1 LQVLPVA
8 HPTPE
13 QLMQQAVSAQRRGA
27 LPEAKRLYELLLR
40 LDPRNAAACG
50 NLAIIAAQCGD
61 LAGAERLFSEGIRLR
76 PDYPAG
82 HNHLGTVLAQQGR
95 WVEAVAAH
103 VQAIKLDPDYA
114 EAHLALG
121 NALKQQGDL
130 DGAMRSYLAAISI
143 RPAYAEAHNNVGV
156 VLQMQGELDEAATA
170 YRRAIAVRPGYA
182 EALFNLASAL
192 HQMGQI
198 ETAEASYRQVIATAP
213 TIAVAHNNLGTVLKD
228 KGDLDAALAAF
239 EHAIALQADYA
250 EAHYNSGAVLQQQ
263 ARAEEALAAYGRAI
277 ALRPDYI
284 DAANNAGIVL
294 QELGRHAEA
303 IDLYRKL
310 VQQTSAHADLYN
322 NMGTALLGSGRPEE
336 ARQAFEQALVC
347 RPDFPEAAYNLGNAL
362 RELGRLAD
370 AIAAWERALQLRADY
385 PDALSQ
391 LVHHRALTCQWDHH
405 AADQERLLGM
415 VRNGVRVPPF
425 YLLATPATAADQQL
439 AARQWMA
446 PIRLPQQACFQH
458 QPSLPGGRLRLGY
471 LSGDFHQHAT
481 AQLMAGLFEGHDR
494 DRFEVFAYSY
504 GTDDASAMRAR
515 LTRAFDRFVDIS
527 RLSYRDAASLIHQ
540 DEVDILI
547 DLKGYTHGSRPM
559 IPALRPAPVQVSYLG
574 YPATMGADFIDYILV
589 DRFVVHSSEQPVF
602 SEKLVQLPVCYQA
615 NDPAFARIA
624 STTSRRDWGLPE
636 EGIVL
641 CCFNNSYKLSPA
653 MFDIWIRL
661 LGATTS
667 GCVLWLL
674 ATNELAETNLRK
686 EAAARGVDPTRLV
699 FASIVPSAAHI
710 ERHRHADLFLDT
722 LPCNAHT
729 TASDALWGGVPVL
742 TCRGDTFAGRV
753 AGSLLNAIG
762 MGELVTTSLG
772 EYELTAQ
779 ALLGDPGRLKAMRRK
794 IEQKR
799 DVNSL
804 FDLPTLTRAIE
815 AAYERMWQRH
825 LAGEGPQA
833 FAVENG

>member
-1 LQVLPVA
+1 
-8 HPTPE
+8 
-13 QLMQQAVSAQRRGA
+13 MQQAISAQRRGA

-50 NLAIIAAQCGD
+50 NLAIIAAQHGD
-61 LAGAERLFSEGIRLR
+61 LAGAEKLFSQGIRLR

-95 WVEAVAAH
+95 WAEAMASH
-103 VQAIKLDPDYA
+103 RQAIKLDPNYA
-114 EAHLALG
+114 EAHLGLG

-130 DGAMRSYLAAISI
+130 DGAMRSYLAAIAI
-143 RPAYAEAHNNVGV
+143 RPAYAEAHNNAGV
-156 VLQMQGELDEAATA
+156 VLQARSEPDEAAHA
-170 YRRAIAVRPGYA
+170 YRKAIAARPGYA
-182 EALFNLASAL
+182 EALFNLGSAL
-192 HQMGQI
+192 HQMHQL
-198 ETAEASYRQVIATAP
+198 EAAEASYRQVIAIAP
-213 TIAVAHNNLGTVLKD
+213 KIAVAYNNLGTVLKD
-228 KGDLDAALAAF
+228 KGDLDAALVCL
-239 EHAIALQADYA
+239 EQAIGLQADYA
-250 EAHYNSGAVLQQQ
+250 EAHYNCGAVLQQQ
-263 ARAEEALAAYGRAI
+263 ARPEEALAAYGRAI

-310 VQQTSAHADLYN
+310 AQPTSAHADLYN

-336 ARQAFEQALVC
+336 ARQAFEQALVS

-370 AIAAWERALQLRADY
+370 AIAAWQRALQLRADY

-391 LVHHRALTCQWDHH
+391 LVHHRALACQWDHH
-405 AADQERLLGM
+405 AADQEELLAM

-425 YLLATPATAADQQL
+425 YLLSTPATAADQQL
-439 AARQWMA
+439 AGRQWMA
-446 PIRLPQQACFQH
+446 PIQPPQQARFQH
-458 QPSLPGGRLRLGY
+458 QGSLPGGRLRLGY

-494 DRFEVFAYSY
+494 DRFEVVAYSY
-504 GTDDASAMRAR
+504 GADDASAMRAR
-515 LTRAFDRFVDIS
+515 LRSAFDRFVDIGG
-527 RLSYRDAASLIHQ
+527 LSYRDAARAIHQ
-540 DEVDILI
+540 DEIDILI

-574 YPATMGADFIDYILV
+574 YPATMGVDFIDYILV
-589 DRFVVHSSEQPVF
+589 DRFVVDGSEQPVF
-602 SEKLVQLPVCYQA
+602 SEKLVHLPVCYQA

-624 STTSRRDWGLPE
+624 SPTSRRDWGLPE
-636 EGIVL
+636 EGVVL
-641 CCFNNSYKLSPA
+641 CCFNNSYKLSPGI
-653 MFDIWIRL
+653 FDIWMRL
-661 LGATTS
+661 LGARP

-674 ATNELAETNLRK
+674 ATNELAEANLRK
-686 EAAARGVDPTRLV
+686 EAAARGVDPARLV
-699 FASIVPSAAHI
+699 FAAVVPSAVHI

-762 MGELVTTSLG
+762 MGELVTTSLR
-772 EYELTAQ
+772 EYELTAL
-779 ALLGDPGRLKAMRRK
+779 ALLRDPARLKAMRQK

-815 AAYERMWQRH
+815 AAYERMWQLH

>member
-1 LQVLPVA
+1 
-8 HPTPE
+8 
-13 QLMQQAVSAQRRGA
+13 MQQAISAQRRGA

-50 NLAIIAAQCGD
+50 NLAIIAAQHGD
-61 LAGAERLFSEGIRLR
+61 LAGAEKLFSQGIRLR

-95 WVEAVAAH
+95 WAEAMASH
-103 VQAIKLDPDYA
+103 RQAIKLDPNYA
-114 EAHLALG
+114 EAHLGLG

-130 DGAMRSYLAAISI
+130 DGAMRSYLAAIAI
-143 RPAYAEAHNNVGV
+143 RPAYAEAHNNAGV
-156 VLQMQGELDEAATA
+156 VLQARSEPDEAAHA
-170 YRRAIAVRPGYA
+170 YRKAIAARPGYA
-182 EALFNLASAL
+182 EALFNLGSAL
-192 HQMGQI
+192 HQMHQL
-198 ETAEASYRQVIATAP
+198 EAAEASYRQVIAIAP
-213 TIAVAHNNLGTVLKD
+213 KIAVAYNNLGTVLKD
-228 KGDLDAALAAF
+228 KGDLDAALVCL
-239 EHAIALQADYA
+239 EQAIGLQADYA
-250 EAHYNSGAVLQQQ
+250 EAHYNCGAVLQQQ
-263 ARAEEALAAYGRAI
+263 ARPEEALAAYGRAI

-310 VQQTSAHADLYN
+310 AQPTSAHADLYN

-336 ARQAFEQALVC
+336 ARQAFEQALVS

-370 AIAAWERALQLRADY
+370 AIAAWQRALQLRADY

-391 LVHHRALTCQWDHH
+391 LVHHRALACQWDHH
-405 AADQERLLGM
+405 AADQEELLAM

-425 YLLATPATAADQQL
+425 YLLCTPATAADQQL
-439 AARQWMA
+439 AGRQWMA
-446 PIRLPQQACFQH
+446 PIQPPQQARFQH
-458 QPSLPGGRLRLGY
+458 QGSLPGGRLRLGY

-494 DRFEVFAYSY
+494 DRFEVVAYSY
-504 GTDDASAMRAR
+504 GADDASAMRAR
-515 LTRAFDRFVDIS
+515 LRSAFDRFVDIGG
-527 RLSYRDAASLIHQ
+527 LSYRDAARAIHQ
-540 DEVDILI
+540 DEIDILI

-574 YPATMGADFIDYILV
+574 YPATMGVDFIDYILV
-589 DRFVVHSSEQPVF
+589 DRFVVDGSEQPVF
-602 SEKLVQLPVCYQA
+602 SEKLVHLPVCYQA

-624 STTSRRDWGLPE
+624 SPTSRRDWGLPE
-636 EGIVL
+636 EGVVL
-641 CCFNNSYKLSPA
+641 CCFNNSYKLSPGI
-653 MFDIWIRL
+653 FDIWMRL
-661 LGATTS
+661 LGARP

-674 ATNELAETNLRK
+674 ATNELAEANLRK
-686 EAAARGVDPTRLV
+686 EAAARGVDPARLV
-699 FASIVPSAAHI
+699 FAAVVPSAVHI

-753 AGSLLNAIG
+753 AGSLLNAVD
-762 MGELVTTSLG
+762 MGELVTTSLA
-772 EYELTAQ
+772 EYELTAKV
-779 ALLGDPGRLKAMRRK
+779 LLGDPARLRALRRK

-815 AAYERMWQRH
+815 TAYERMWLLH
-825 LAGEGPQA
+825 LTGEGPQA

>member
-1 LQVLPVA
+1 
-8 HPTPE
+8 
-13 QLMQQAVSAQRRGA
+13 MQQAVSAQRRGA

-50 NLAIIAAQCGD
+50 NLAIIAAQHGD
-61 LAGAERLFSEGIRLR
+61 FSGAERLFGEGIRLR

-82 HNHLGTVLAQQGR
+82 HNHLGTVLARQGR
-95 WVEAVAAH
+95 WAEAVAAH
-103 VQAIKLDPDYA
+103 GQAIKLDPNYA
-114 EAHLALG
+114 EAHLGLG

-130 DGAMRSYLAAISI
+130 DGAIRSYLAAVAI
-143 RPAYAEAHNNVGV
+143 RPAYAEAHNNAGV
-156 VLQMQGELDEAATA
+156 VLQMRGKLDEAAHA
-170 YRRAIAVRPGYA
+170 YRRAIAARPGYA
-182 EALFNLASAL
+182 EASFNLGSVL
-192 HQMGQI
+192 HQLRQLAA
-198 ETAEASYRQVIATAP
+198 AEATYRQVIAIAP
-213 TIAVAHNNLGTVLKD
+213 KVAVAHNNLGTVLKD
-228 KGDLDAALAAF
+228 QGNLDAALSAF
-239 EHAIALQADYA
+239 DQAIALQEDYA
-250 EAHYNSGAVLQQQ
+250 EAHFNRGTVFQQQ
-263 ARAEEALAAYGRAI
+263 ERPEEALAAYGRAL
-277 ALRPDYI
+277 ALRVDYI

-294 QELGRHAEA
+294 QKLGRHAEA

-310 VQQTSAHADLYN
+310 AQPTSAHADLTN
-322 NMGTALLGSGRPEE
+322 NMGTALLGSSRPEE
-336 ARQAFEQALVC
+336 ARQAFEQTLVS

-370 AIAAWERALQLRADY
+370 ALAAWERALQLRADY

-391 LVHHRALTCQWDHH
+391 LVHHRALACQWYHH
-405 AADQERLLGM
+405 AADQETLLAM

-425 YLLATPATAADQQL
+425 YLLSTPATAADQQL
-439 AARQWMA
+439 AARQWMT
-446 PIRLPQQACFQH
+446 PIQPPQQARFQH
-458 QPSLPGGRLRLGY
+458 RPSLLGGRLRLGY

-494 DRFEVFAYSY
+494 DRFEVVAYSY
-504 GTDDASAMRAR
+504 GADDASAMRAR
-515 LTRAFDRFVDIS
+515 LRRAFDRFEDIS
-527 RLSYRDAASLIHQ
+527 GLSYRDAASLIHR
-540 DEVDILI
+540 DEIDILI

-559 IPALRPAPVQVSYLG
+559 IPALRPAPVQASYLG

-589 DRFVVHSSEQPVF
+589 DRFVADDAEQAVF

-624 STTSRRDWGLPE
+624 SPTSRRDWGLPE
-636 EGIVL
+636 EGVVL
-641 CCFNNSYKLSPA
+641 CCFNNSYKLSPGI
-653 MFDIWIRL
+653 FDIWMRL
-661 LGATTS
+661 LGATPS
-667 GCVLWLL
+667 CVLWLL
-674 ATNELAETNLRK
+674 ATNELAKANLRK
-686 EAAARGVDPTRLV
+686 EAAERGVDPARLV
-699 FASIVPSAAHI
+699 FAAVVPSAVHI

-753 AGSLLNAIG
+753 AGSLLNAVD
-762 MGELVTTSLG
+762 MGELVTTSLDQ
-772 EYELTAQ
+772 YELIAK
-779 ALLGDPGRLKAMRRK
+779 ALLGDPARLGALRRK

-815 AAYERMWQRH
+815 AAYERMWRQH

>member
-1 LQVLPVA
+1 
-8 HPTPE
+8 
-13 QLMQQAVSAQRRGA
+13 MKQAISAQRRGA

-50 NLAIIAAQCGD
+50 NLAIIAAQQGD
-61 LAGAERLFSEGIRLR
+61 LAGAERLFGEGIRLR

-82 HNHLGTVLAQQGR
+82 HNHFGTVLQQQGR
-95 WVEAVAAH
+95 WEEAVAAH
-103 VQAIKLDPDYA
+103 AQAIKLDPNYA

-130 DGAMRSYLAAISI
+130 DGAMRSYIAAIAI
-143 RPAYAEAHNNVGV
+143 RPAYAEAHNNAGV
-156 VLQMQGELDEAATA
+156 VSQIRGELDEAAGA
-170 YRRAIAVRPGYA
+170 YRRAIAARPGYA
-182 EALFNLASAL
+182 EALFNLGNVQ
-192 HQMGQI
+192 HQMHQPDA
-198 ETAEASYRQVIATAP
+198 AEATYRQVIAIAP
-213 TIAVAHNNLGTVLKD
+213 KVAVAHNNLGTVLKD
-228 KGDLDAALAAF
+228 QGHLNAALCAF
-239 EHAIALQADYA
+239 EQAIALQEDYA
-250 EAHYNSGAVLQQQ
+250 EAHFNRGTVLQQQ
-263 ARAEEALAAYGRAI
+263 ERPEEALAVYGRAL
-277 ALRPDYI
+277 AHRPDYI

-310 VQQTSAHADLYN
+310 ARPTPVHADLTN
-322 NMGTALLGSGRPEE
+322 NMGTALLGSGRAEE
-336 ARQAFEQALVC
+336 ARLAFEQALAS

-370 AIAAWERALQLRADY
+370 ALAAWERALQLRADY

-391 LVHHRALTCQWDHH
+391 LAHHRALACQWDHR
-405 AADQERLLGM
+405 AADQETLLAM
-415 VRNGVRVPPF
+415 VRSGVRVPPF
-425 YLLATPATAADQQL
+425 YLLSTPATAADQQL

-446 PIRLPQQACFQH
+446 PIQPPQQTRFQH
-458 QPSLPGGRLRLGY
+458 RPSLPGCRLRLGY
-471 LSGDFHQHAT
+471 LSGDFYQHAT

-494 DRFEVFAYSY
+494 DRFEVVAYSY
-504 GTDDASAMRAR
+504 GADDASATRAR

-527 RLSYRDAASLIHQ
+527 TLSYRDAAKAIYR
-540 DEVDILI
+540 DEIDILI

-589 DRFVVHSSEQPVF
+589 DRFVADDTEQAVF
-602 SEKLVQLPVCYQA
+602 SEKLVHLPGCYQA
-615 NDPAFARIA
+615 NDPAFTRIA
-624 STTSRRDWGLPE
+624 SPTSRRDWGLPE
-636 EGIVL
+636 EGLVL

-653 MFDIWIRL
+653 MFDIWMRL
-661 LGATTS
+661 LDATP

-674 ATNELAETNLRK
+674 ATNELAEANLRK
-686 EAAARGVDPTRLV
+686 EASARGVDPTRLV
-699 FASIVPSAAHI
+699 FAAVVLSAIHI
-710 ERHRHADLFLDT
+710 ERHRHADLSLDT

-753 AGSLLNAIG
+753 AGSLLNAVD
-762 MGELVTTSLG
+762 MGELVTTSLDQ
-772 EYELTAQ
+772 YELMAK
-779 ALLGDPGRLKAMRRK
+779 ALLGDPARLRALRRK

-815 AAYERMWQRH
+815 AAYERMWQLH